1 MIIRLGVR
9 VKDQHV
15 SDADFLILPCW
26 TVFLMLFLCEM
37 KYFLKPHVRSQARW
51 ADRGLRREVWTVW
64 GSESIR
70 SRFLV
75 RGRSLRSRNP
85 RNAGFRWNGPAGE
98 LAWESAGC
106 GSRAFGGSTCGALI
120 GNGRAARDGKRAE
133 RVTLW
138 ACKILLSGVNRP
150 LPLHLYDQ
158 LAEVRPTTLCKRCN
172 LSAPGLTDYGVAQ
185 GIDLPVVL
193 RVHRALCLSHLG
205 TTESQHSRHQ
215 LGNRREQ
222 MRSLKPQRLPPGNEA
237 LGVTFPIIPS
247 RWVNS
252 WQARLKS

>member
-9 VKDQHV
+9 VKDQRV
-15 SDADFLILPCW
+15 SDADSLILPRW
-26 TVFLMLFLCEM
+26 TVFLMWFLCAI

-51 ADRGLRREVWTVW
+51 ADRGLRWEVWTVW

-120 GNGRAARDGKRAE
+120 GMGEQLGMGRGRRGMPTDGGFWFRFPTSRWRLTESSSCAE
-133 RVTLW
+133 RG
-138 ACKILLSGVNRP
+138 SP
-150 LPLHLYDQ
+150 LP
-158 LAEVRPTTLCKRCN
+158 R
-172 LSAPGLTDYGVAQ
+172 
-185 GIDLPVVL
+185 
-193 RVHRALCLSHLG
+193 SH
-205 TTESQHSRHQ
+205 
-215 LGNRREQ
+215 
-222 MRSLKPQRLPPGNEA
+222 A
-237 LGVTFPIIPS
+237 D
-247 RWVNS
+247 
-252 WQARLKS
+252 

>member
-1 MIIRLGVR
+1 M
-9 VKDQHV
+9 
-15 SDADFLILPCW
+15 W
-26 TVFLMLFLCEM
+26 FLCAI

-120 GNGRAARDGKRAE
+120 GMGEQHGKRTERDAHGRRILVPFPDEQVGVDRIKSLRGKGLSFAKIARQLNAE
-133 RVTLW
+133 QTPARRNGTW
-138 ACKILLSGVNRP
+138 RTSRSCIILNREGMHMIRKNRP
-150 LPLHLYDQ
+150 HIPTRFDPEPDKLPQTHCMGD
-158 LAEVRPTTLCKRCN
+158 A
-172 LSAPGLTDYGVAQ
+172 S
-185 GIDLPVVL
+185 
-193 RVHRALCLSHLG
+193 
-205 TTESQHSRHQ
+205 
-215 LGNRREQ
+215 
-222 MRSLKPQRLPPGNEA
+222 
-237 LGVTFPIIPS
+237 
-247 RWVNS
+247 
-252 WQARLKS
+252 